1 MIGLDTNVLVRFLVR
16 DDAAMADRA
25 ERAIREHCSAEQPGF
40 INHIVLCELAWVL
53 ERAYDYRRADVAN
66 VLDALCRATDF
77 QVQDVE
83 IVREAVA
90 SFAEGRADFADV
102 LIGLTNRA
110 LGRDGTITFDRGTAA
125 LNSFRVI

>member
-25 ERAIREHCSAEQPGF
+25 ERAIRERCSPEQPGY
-40 INHIVLCELAWVL
+40 INHIVLCELVWVL

-77 QVQDVE
+77 RVPDIE
-83 IVREAVA
+83 IVREAIG
-90 SFAEGRADFADV
+90 SFAQGRADFAD
-102 LIGLTNRA
+102 LLLGLTNRA
-110 LGRDGTITFDRGTAA
+110 AGCEVTITFDKDAA
-125 LNSFRVI
+125 AFELFAPI